1 MLYALEQTL
10 RQAGDMAFT
19 ESLNVQAKGKSD
31 FVTSTDLAIDRY
43 LRQALPDLIEGS
55 SVLSE
60 EETPCGDLSG
70 KVFIV
75 DPIDGTTNLMYH
87 MHLSAISCG
96 YAEDGQLLMAGVYN
110 PFTREM
116 FLAEKGK
123 GATLNG
129 QPIHVNADRTL
140 EEAVLGVEAGPAT
153 SGEGQRA
160 YFERV
165 FALHIR
171 GRGMRFTGSAA
182 LDLCYTAC
190 GRFTA
195 SVFHYLYPWD
205 YAAGWLILEEAGGR
219 LTLLDSGNSPVMKGR
234 SAPLAASNGLVHEA
248 LLAAF
253 A

>member
-1 MLYALEQTL
+1 
-10 RQAGDMAFT
+10 
-19 ESLNVQAKGKSD
+19 
-31 FVTSTDLAIDRY
+31 
-43 LRQALPDLIEGS
+43 
-55 SVLSE
+55 
-60 EETPCGDLSG
+60 
-70 KVFIV
+70 
-75 DPIDGTTNLMYH
+75 MYH
-87 MHLSAISCG
+87 MQLSAISCG
-96 YAEDGQLLMAGVYN
+96 YAEDGRLLAAGVYN
-110 PFTREM
+110 PFTQEM
-116 FLAEKGK
+116 FLAQLGK

-129 QPIHVNADRTL
+129 RPIHVNADETL

-153 SGEGQRA
+153 IGEGQRG

-165 FALHIR
+165 FALHMR

-205 YAAGWLILEEAGGR
+205 YAAGWLILAEAGGR
-219 LTLLDSGNSPVMKGR
+219 LTLLDGRPPAMKGR
-234 SAPLAASNGLVHEA
+234 SAPLAASNGLVHEK